1 MSKEI
6 IDELISILLKM
17 EELVDNAILK
27 LNELELNEKSN
38 KHD

>member
-38 KHD
+38 IHD

>member
-1 MSKEI
+1 MRKEI

-38 KHD
+38 IHD